1 VLHLALPVLGLW
13 LLIAEPG
20 ADVRWE
26 HHQAHFGL
34 VLTTAL
40 IAAGIGVVIVTAA
53 RRHDDPRIFLVACAF
68 LASAGFFAVHALTTP
83 MILSDVLNLG
93 WTASTTVGLLLASV
107 IAALSA
113 LNLPRS
119 ASAWPLRHA
128 TVILSALG
136 AVLAVWLLFS
146 LAHIP
151 PFDKTVLQDE
161 ARGELIVV
169 AAIACVLFA
178 IAAVRY
184 WVLYLRRPAVV
195 LVSVI
200 TAWAL
205 LAEAAAATAIGR
217 PWQLSWWLWHVLL
230 VLAFAFVAYTAHIQ
244 YRREGQAGTLFR
256 GVAVEETVEA
266 VRAAHE
272 HALEELVAVMRE
284 QQPDAR
290 EVTRLAA
297 TVAQQFGLTEAQQEV
312 LERAAMSLAR
322 ERATAEQLGGL
333 VALGQAM
340 TVLDDEDTLL
350 ERAVDELST
359 RFAPDRVSL
368 AVLHEGRL
376 VPVGT
381 DPPRE
386 LAQEAVTSRTVVQRR
401 DALVAPLL
409 VKGEVAGVVAFERD
423 HGSFD
428 AADGA
433 MAGSVAAQL
442 GVQLE
447 NTRLYR
453 TIDSLFRRYLA
464 PSVVSRLLADP
475 DQAALGGAVVEVT
488 ALFADL
494 RGFTMYAERHRPEEV
509 VTLLNRYYAAIVPQL
524 LAHEGTVVNYAGD
537 AVMAVFNAPTR
548 QDDHALRAARAALA
562 MRDAVITLSGD
573 DPELPTF
580 GIGINTGPALVG
592 NIGAELRDYT
602 VIGDTVNVAARL
614 EGAAAA
620 GEVLVGAE
628 TLRQLGD
635 AAGVEDAGRLELK
648 GKSEPIA
655 AWRLMSLRPE

>member
-1 VLHLALPVLGLW
+1 
-13 LLIAEPG
+13 
-20 ADVRWE
+20 
-26 HHQAHFGL
+26 
-34 VLTTAL
+34 
-40 IAAGIGVVIVTAA
+40 
-53 RRHDDPRIFLVACAF
+53 
-68 LASAGFFAVHALTTP
+68 
-83 MILSDVLNLG
+83 
-93 WTASTTVGLLLASV
+93 
-107 IAALSA
+107 
-113 LNLPRS
+113 
-119 ASAWPLRHA
+119 
-128 TVILSALG
+128 
-136 AVLAVWLLFS
+136 
-146 LAHIP
+146 
-151 PFDKTVLQDE
+151 
-161 ARGELIVV
+161 
-169 AAIACVLFA
+169 
-178 IAAVRY
+178 
-184 WVLYLRRPAVV
+184 
-195 LVSVI
+195 
-200 TAWAL
+200 
-205 LAEAAAATAIGR
+205 
-217 PWQLSWWLWHVLL
+217 
-230 VLAFAFVAYTAHIQ
+230 
-244 YRREGQAGTLFR
+244 
-256 GVAVEETVEA
+256 
-266 VRAAHE
+266 
-272 HALEELVAVMRE
+272 
-284 QQPDAR
+284 
-290 EVTRLAA
+290 
-297 TVAQQFGLTEAQQEV
+297 
-312 LERAAMSLAR
+312 
-322 ERATAEQLGGL
+322 
-333 VALGQAM
+333 
-340 TVLDDEDTLL
+340 
-350 ERAVDELST
+350 
-359 RFAPDRVSL
+359 
-368 AVLHEGRL
+368 
-376 VPVGT
+376 
-381 DPPRE
+381 
-386 LAQEAVTSRTVVQRR
+386 
-401 DALVAPLL
+401 
-409 VKGEVAGVVAFERD
+409 VAFERD

-573 DPELPTF
+573 DPELPAF